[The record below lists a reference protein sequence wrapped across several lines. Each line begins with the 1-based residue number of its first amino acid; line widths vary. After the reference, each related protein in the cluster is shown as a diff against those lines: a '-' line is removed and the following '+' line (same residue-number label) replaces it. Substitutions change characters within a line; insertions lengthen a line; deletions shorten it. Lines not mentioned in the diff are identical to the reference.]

1 MPFTPT
7 AFQNSPS
14 TATPITAAELDKL
27 GTQHAQALAD
37 LREGVDSSGD
47 TLAKLLA
54 LLGGKVSTAD
64 AAELIRDTVSA
75 ALVAGAN
82 VTITPNDAGDTITI
96 SASGIAPT
104 LVDAK
109 GDLIA
114 GTANDTVARVA
125 VGSNGQ
131 VLTADSAVPAGVK
144 WETPAAGGGAAQPNW
159 VRDGY
164 SLPGQPILGYGSN
177 GNITFGAGT
186 YLAAPFTLSAQGTLT
201 GLMTHVDTAGVSG
214 STARLG
220 VYATGSTPQGPHTLV
235 LDAGTASIASTGT
248 KEVAANQVLPA
259 GRYMAVLQSS
269 HTFTP
274 RLYNCGSLFG
284 VNFSGMSRWALTAT
298 GAVGALPASLSV
310 DWAPGGGSG
319 SEPRVPVLVRF
330 A

>member
-47 TLAKLLA
+47 TLSKLLA

-144 WETPAAGGGAAQPNW
+144 WATTAAGGGG
-159 VRDGY
+159 V
-164 SLPGQPILGYGSN
+164 
-177 GNITFGAGT
+177 
-186 YLAAPFTLSAQGTLT
+186 LA
-201 GLMTHVDTAGVSG
+201 
-214 STARLG
+214 
-220 VYATGSTPQGPHTLV
+220 
-235 LDAGTASIASTGT
+235 
-248 KEVAANQVLPA
+248 PA
-259 GRYMAVLQSS
+259 GFRMPLMRGSGTTSLQA
-269 HTFTP
+269 
-274 RLYNCGSLFG
+274 GW
-284 VNFSGMSRWALTAT
+284 VNSVMIAIEAQVTLAELVINVTA
-298 GAVGALPASLSV
+298 AAASASL
-310 DWAPGGGSG
+310 
-319 SEPRVPVLVRF
+319 R
-330 A
+330 